1 MSARQELKKRHPLES
16 LGVKMARRGDIRVE
30 RLQERLTPK
39 VPFPHKHDF
48 YQIVIVHAS
57 EGHHEIDFTTYS
69 VKGSQV
75 FLIKP
80 GQMHGWKL
88 SARSKGFVIEY
99 TEESFNKD
107 FMGMSK
113 LAQHSRQVP
122 DHFKIP
128 KSNHIFSEAFLEMME
143 VEFQRQGD
151 NFEMCLQSYL
161 SLILLEALRISKA
174 ADRQLAENDD
184 VISQFTDLVEEN
196 FHEQHQVEFYAG
208 KLGLTAKALSAK
220 IQRVLGPS
228 AKEYILNRCMLEAKR
243 LLSYSELSI
252 SEIGYSLGFEDPNY
266 FSRFLKKNMKISAGK
281 FRKTPPKK
289 KN

>member
-1 MSARQELKKRHPLES
+1 MSARAELKKRHPLES
-16 LGVKMARRGDIRVE
+16 LGVKMVRRGDIRIE
-30 RLQERLTPK
+30 RLQDRLNPK

-48 YQIVIVHAS
+48 YQIVIVHS
-57 EGHHEIDFTTYS
+57 SQGHHEIDFTTYP
-69 VKGSQV
+69 VKGSQI

-107 FMGMSK
+107 FIGKSK

-122 DHFKIP
+122 DHFKVP
-128 KSNHIFSEAFLEMME
+128 KENHIFSEQFLKMME
-143 VEFQRQGD
+143 AEFLNAGD

-184 VISQFTDLVEEN
+184 VITQFADLVEEH
-196 FHEQHQVEFYAG
+196 FQEQHQVEFYAS
-208 KLGLTAKALSAK
+208 KLGLTAKALSGK

-228 AKEYILNRCMLEAKR
+228 AKEYILNRCLLEAKR
-243 LLSYSELSI
+243 LLSYSDLSI
-252 SEIGYSLGFEDPNY
+252 SEIGYSLGFDDPNY

-281 FRKTPPKK
+281 FRKTPLKK

>member
-1 MSARQELKKRHPLES
+1 MSARSELKKRHPLES
-16 LGVKMARRGDIRVE
+16 LGVKMVRRGDIRIE
-30 RLQERLTPK
+30 RLQDRLTPK

-48 YQIVIVHAS
+48 YQIVIVHS
-57 EGHHEIDFTTYS
+57 SVGQHEIDFTTYP

-88 SARSKGFVIEY
+88 STRSKGFVIEY

-107 FMGMSK
+107 FIGKSR

-128 KSNHIFSEAFLEMME
+128 KGNHVFSEDFLEMME
-143 VEFQRQGD
+143 AEFLGEGD

-161 SLILLEALRISKA
+161 SLILLEALRLGKA

-184 VISQFTDLVEEN
+184 VISQFTDLVEEH
-196 FHEQHQVEFYAG
+196 FQEQHQVEFYAG
-208 KLGLTAKALSAK
+208 KLGITAKALSAK

-243 LLSYSELSI
+243 LLSYSDLSI
-252 SEIGYSLGFEDPNY
+252 SEIGYSLGFDDPNY
-266 FSRFLKKNMKISAGK
+266 FSRFLKKNMKVSAGK
-281 FRKTPPKK
+281 FRKKSSGS
-289 KN
+289 

>member
-1 MSARQELKKRHPLES
+1 MRARSELKKRHPLES
-16 LGVKMARRGDIRVE
+16 LGVKMVRRGDIRIE
-30 RLQERLTPK
+30 RLQDRLTPK

-48 YQIVIVHAS
+48 YQIVIVHS
-57 EGHHEIDFTTYS
+57 SQGHHEIDFTTYP

-107 FMGMSK
+107 FIGKAK

-128 KSNHIFSEAFLEMME
+128 KGNHILSEEFLKMME
-143 VEFQRQGD
+143 AEFLNAGD

-174 ADRQLAENDD
+174 ADRQLTENDD
-184 VISQFTDLVEEN
+184 GILQFTDLVEEH
-196 FHEQHQVEFYAG
+196 FQEQHQVEFYAA

-220 IQRVLGPS
+220 IQKVLGAS
-228 AKEYILNRCMLEAKR
+228 AKEYILNRCLLEAKR
-243 LLSYSELSI
+243 LLSYSDLSI
-252 SEIGYSLGFEDPNY
+252 SEIGYSLGFDDPNY

-281 FRKTPPKK
+281 FRKTPVKK
-289 KN
+289 